1 MFVDRREAG
10 KLLTAKL
17 KEIGCQFDVILAV
30 PRGGIVV
37 ADEIATGFQCELDV
51 ILARKIG
58 SPDLPEYAVG
68 AVTPDGEVL
77 IHEKVRK
84 LMNIKEDK
92 LHQLTVS
99 VQREINNRLNLYRNY
114 RLPVHIRNRKVLIV
128 DDGIATGFT
137 MKAAIKYLRRENVS
151 EIIMA
156 VPVTSRA
163 AYSSLSHEVDHLVVL
178 LMPDEFLA
186 VGQFY
191 QNFAAVE
198 DDEVIAILKKTLE
211 YRETEL

>member
-1 MFVDRREAG
+1 MFADRRQAG

-17 KEIGCQFDVILAV
+17 KEIGCEFDIILAV
-30 PRGGIVV
+30 PRGGIIV
-37 ADEIATGFQCELDV
+37 ADEIVAGFQRQLDV

-92 LHQLTVS
+92 LQQMAAA

-114 RLPVHIRNRKVLIV
+114 RSPIRISNRKVLIV

-137 MKAAIKYLRRENVS
+137 MKAAVKYLRRENVS

-156 VPVTSRA
+156 VPVASRG
-163 AYSSLSHEVDHLVVL
+163 AYSSLSREVDQLIALLV
-178 LMPDEFLA
+178 PDEFFA

-191 QNFAAVE
+191 KNYAAIE
-198 DDEVIAILKKTLE
+198 DREVISTLKKALK
-211 YRETEL
+211 YRQAEV